1 LIIGEILYKYM
12 DINNTNEQ
20 PQPNQSSSQTQSLLS
35 SILNQRGNFLI
46 PIAVIFLIVIVGVF
60 AYYLGTTK
68 NSRPIITS
76 KAPQQIASPSPMS
89 SNLGS
94 PEQILQSLEKT
105 LSVNSPITDQ
115 KSKDWTS
122 SDRQIVPLKGK
133 SFGIGTFKNAYI
145 DKYGNFPNLP
155 DGNSDLNKITKP
167 SLEPLRKQVDSFFIN
182 NGFTMDTL
190 NTKEITGFENLYGY
204 TLEDTYCLV
213 SLFPQSD
220 PFGQF
225 FCGVLDP
232 DELNWR
238 KELVPVINPKNDP
251 NIFVSVSKLIGNYA
265 TGGVGG
271 YASGAVWYAV
281 KIDGK
286 WKEVWTGQNIIS
298 CTPVKQYNIPKEIYG
313 NDCSTNY

>member
-1 LIIGEILYKYM
+1 M

-20 PQPNQSSSQTQSLLS
+20 PQPNQSSPQIQSLLS

-46 PIAVIFLIVIVGVF
+46 LIGVIFLILIVSVV
-60 AYYLGTTK
+60 AYYQGAMK
-68 NSRPIITS
+68 DSKQVITS
-76 KAPQQIASPSPMS
+76 KASQQIASPSPVP

-105 LSVNSPITDQ
+105 LSVNSPISDQ
-115 KSKDWTS
+115 KSRDWTN
-122 SDRQIVPLKGK
+122 SDKQIAPLKGK

-145 DKYGNFPNLP
+145 DKYGNFSNLP
-155 DGNSDLNKITKP
+155 DGNPDLNKITKS
-167 SLEPLRKQVDSFFIN
+167 SLEPLQKQIDSFFIS
-182 NGFTMDTL
+182 NGFVADSL
-190 NTKEITGFENLYGY
+190 NTKEIAGYENLYGY
-204 TLEDTYCLV
+204 TLGDIHCLV
-213 SLFPQSD
+213 SLFPQTD

-232 DELNWR
+232 DELSWR

-251 NIFVSVSKLIGNYA
+251 DTFVSVAKLIGNYA

-271 YASGAVWYAV
+271 YASRAVWYAV
-281 KIDGK
+281 KIDGNWRK
-286 WKEVWTGQNIIS
+286 VWTGQNIIS

-313 NDCSTNY
+313 NDCSTDY